1 MNFIAR
7 AGGMLDSAWRLSG
20 ILMILLI
27 AVLVLLMNSL
37 GTNRE
42 LNAQLEDI
50 RGRMNVYVVP
60 GGEGGVY
67 APNKAEL
74 LIQTFS
80 DYMTQS
86 LLTYTY
92 YNLENQY
99 IEIRKFL
106 DARLETRMAPLF
118 RELVGRSSADQ
129 RSSLFIPDRTKLTF
143 KEIETK
149 DGRGK
154 LYDVTVVGDQRYLI
168 AGREVS
174 KEFIQVEMRL
184 RQKLPSKTN
193 PFGFIVESYKQKVV
207 QGGK

>member
-7 AGGMLDSAWRLSG
+7 AGGMLDSAWRLAG
-20 ILMILLI
+20 ILMILLVV
-27 AVLVLLMNSL
+27 VLFLLMNSL

-42 LNAQLEDI
+42 LNAQLEQI
-50 RGRMNVYVVP
+50 RSRMNVYVVP

-74 LIQTFS
+74 LIQTFT

-92 YNLENQY
+92 YNLKEQY
-99 IEIRKFL
+99 KEVRKFL
-106 DARLETRMAPLF
+106 DGRLETRMAPLF

-143 KEIETK
+143 KALETQ

-154 LYDVTVVGDQRYLI
+154 LYEVQIVGDQRYLI

-174 KEFIQVEMRL
+174 KEAIKVEMRL
-184 RQKLPSKTN
+184 RQRLPSKNN
-193 PFGFIVESYKQKVV
+193 PFGFIVESYKQTVV
-207 QGGK
+207 KGR

>member
-7 AGGMLDSAWRLSG
+7 AGGMLDSAWRLAG
-20 ILMILLI
+20 ILMILLVV
-27 AVLVLLMNSL
+27 VLFLLMQSL
-37 GTNRE
+37 STNRE
-42 LNAQLEDI
+42 LNNDLEQI
-50 RGRMNVYVVP
+50 RSRMNVYVVP

-86 LLTYTY
+86 ILTYTY
-92 YNLENQY
+92 YNLEKQY
-99 IEIRKFL
+99 KEVRKFL

-118 RELVGRSSADQ
+118 RELVGRSAADQ

-143 KEIETK
+143 KELNSE

-154 LYDVTVVGDQRYLI
+154 LYEVVVVGDQRYLI

-174 KEFIQVEMRL
+174 KEPIRVKMRL
-184 RQKLPSKTN
+184 RQRLPSKNN
-193 PFGFIVESYKQKVV
+193 PFGFIVESYKQTVAKD
-207 QGGK
+207 K